1 MFGIDVRAA
10 RAAWTVFL
18 VALVIATIYAIRQTV
33 VVLACALLFAYLL
46 MPVLALV
53 ERYSP
58 RRVSPTLALAIVY
71 LGLLGALIGAGFS
84 IGGRIADEAT
94 MLSDRLPSLLQNR
107 EWIDSIWLPG
117 WLEPARQKI
126 VLYIQGEFATGG
138 KDLLPYVKNFGAQVL
153 SSAKY
158 LLDIILVPILAFFFL
173 KDGQAMREALVD
185 SFVETSRQPMVED
198 ILSDINHLLGKYIRA
213 LVLLALSSFMCYAL
227 FLGITGGPYAVLL
240 AGIAGLFDFIPVIGP
255 LAAGLLVI
263 IVEGVSGYTHLLW
276 FVIFW
281 PIFRLFQDYVLAP
294 ALMGAGVELNPTLV
308 LFGVLA
314 GEQIAGVPG
323 MFFSVPVL
331 ATLRVIFVRLKRA
344 RAKRV
349 GVVEVA

>member
-1 MFGIDVRAA
+1 MFGIDARAA
-10 RAAWTVFL
+10 RATWTVFL
-18 VALVIATIYAIRQTV
+18 VALLIATTYAIRQTV
-33 VVLACALLFAYLL
+33 VVLASALLFAYLL

-58 RRVSPTLALAIVY
+58 RRVKPTLALAIVY
-71 LGLLGALIGAGFS
+71 LGLLGALIGAGFA
-84 IGGRIADEAT
+84 IGGRIADEAA

-107 EWIDSIWLPG
+107 EWIDRIPLPG
-117 WLEPARQKI
+117 WLEPARQAI
-126 VLYIQGEFATGG
+126 VDAIQRQFSTGG
-138 KDLLPYVKNFGAQVL
+138 RDLLPYIRNFGGQVL

-173 KDGQAMREALVD
+173 KDGHEMREALVD
-185 SFVETSRQPMVED
+185 SFVEPNRRPVVED
-198 ILSDINHLLGKYIRA
+198 ILSDINYLLGQYIRA
-213 LVLLALSSFMCYAL
+213 LVLLSLSSFACYAL
-227 FLGITGGPYAVLL
+227 FLGVTGAPYAVLL
-240 AGIAGLFDFIPVIGP
+240 AGLAGLFDFIPVIGP
-255 LAAGLLVI
+255 LAAGVLVI
-263 IVEGVSGYTHLLW
+263 AVEGLSGYTHLLW

-331 ATLRVIFVRLKRA
+331 ATLRVIFVRLKRTRVR
-344 RAKRV
+344 RAI
-349 GVVEVA
+349 G

>member
-1 MFGIDVRAA
+1 MFGIDLRAA
-10 RAAWTVFL
+10 RGAWTVFL
-18 VALVIATIYAIRQTV
+18 LALVIATTYAIRQTV

-58 RRVSPTLALAIVY
+58 RQVSPTIALAIVY
-71 LGLLGALIGAGFS
+71 LGLLGALIGAGFA
-84 IGGRIADEAT
+84 IGGRIADEAA
-94 MLSDRLPSLLQNR
+94 MLSDRLPSLLKNR
-107 EWIDSIWLPG
+107 EWIDRLPLPS
-117 WLEPARQKI
+117 WLEPARQRI
-126 VLYIQGEFATGG
+126 VAYIQEQFASGG

-173 KDGQAMREALVD
+173 KDGQQMREALVD
-185 SFVETSRQPMVED
+185 SFVETSRRPMVED
-198 ILSDINHLLGKYIRA
+198 ILSDISHLLGQYIRA
-213 LVLLALSSFMCYAL
+213 LVLLSLSSFACYAL
-227 FLGITGGPYAVLL
+227 FLEFTGAPYAVLL

-255 LAAGLLVI
+255 LAAGVLVI
-263 IVEGVSGYTHLLW
+263 VVEGVSGYTHLLW

-344 RAKRV
+344 RARRESMV
-349 GVVEVA
+349 SA

>member
-18 VALVIATIYAIRQTV
+18 VALAIATTYAIRQTV

-58 RRVSPTLALAIVY
+58 RRVSPTLALGIVY
-71 LGLLGALIGAGFS
+71 LGLLGALIGAGFA
-84 IGGRIADEAT
+84 IGGRIADEAA

-107 EWIDSIWLPG
+107 EWIDRIPLPD
-117 WLEPARQKI
+117 WLEPARQRI
-126 VLYIQGEFATGG
+126 VTYIQEQFANGG

-173 KDGQAMREALVD
+173 KDGHEMREALVD
-185 SFVETSRQPMVED
+185 SFVETSRRPVVED
-198 ILSDINHLLGKYIRA
+198 ILSDINHLLGQYIRA
-213 LVLLALSSFMCYAL
+213 LVLLALSSFACYAL
-227 FLGITGGPYAVLL
+227 FLAFTGAPYAVLL

-255 LAAGLLVI
+255 LAAGVLVI
-263 IVEGVSGYTHLLW
+263 VVEGVSGYTHLLW

-294 ALMGAGVELNPTLV
+294 ALMGAGVELNPPLV

-344 RAKRV
+344 RSRRV
-349 GVVEVA
+349 AVN